1 MSKNKANNQMKNL
14 YTSEMYKRQCVSL
27 AMNVFN
33 IKYLDEVA
41 PYMDYSYVNKRLVY
55 DGTIAFFWDEYLGL
69 LALPYVN
76 MGKLDLY
83 NRPIDI
89 QVIGRNGYSRILKK
103 GEYVIMWDNMSHEP
117 LIGDIIQYSTRI
129 ADITRT
135 IDINVSQMRTPR
147 LWKTKTEN
155 AKTIQDVIDGVSANN
170 EAITTYDNLEID
182 DTTLVL
188 APAPYVSGELS
199 ELKDKIW
206 NEFLRLIGI
215 ANTSF
220 QKKERNIRDEVFISQ
235 AGTIASRFTRFN
247 ARVDAINKINE
258 KWGEFMV
265 NKLEVEYY
273 DGLPT
278 TLQTENE
285 EGYYGEE
292 YVETTSNLSNES
304 DNS

>member
-1 MSKNKANNQMKNL
+1 MASKDKAKNQLRNI
-14 YTSEMYKRQCVSL
+14 YTDDMYRKQCVSL

-41 PYMDYSYVNKRLVY
+41 PFMDISYVNKKLVY
-55 DGTIAFFWDEYLGL
+55 GGSIAFFWDEYLGL
-69 LALPYVN
+69 LALPWKN
-76 MGKLDLY
+76 MGRLDLY

-89 QVIGRNGYSRILKK
+89 QVIGRNGYSRILKY

-117 LIGDIIQYSTRI
+117 LIKDIVQYSDRI

-135 IDINVSQMRTPR
+135 IDINVSQQRTPR
-147 LWKTKTEN
+147 FWKTKTEN
-155 AKTIQDVIDGVSANN
+155 QKTIENVINGVSANN
-170 EAITTYDNLEID
+170 EVITTFDTLELD
-182 DTTLVL
+182 ETQLVL
-188 APAPYVSGELS
+188 APAPYVSDKLS

-215 ANTSF
+215 ANSSF

-247 ARVDAINKINE
+247 ARVDAINKINK
-258 KWGEFMV
+258 KWGKFMKH
-265 NKLEVEYY
+265 KLEVEYY

-278 TLQTENE
+278 TLQTEE
-285 EGYYGEE
+285 VDYEGNMG
-292 YVETTSNLSNES
+292 TTANISNES
-304 DNS
+304 SIS